1 MSDTRSLP
9 QLFGYSFG
17 ECANSLIM
25 NGLFGFAMLY
35 YTDAL
40 GLPAHLAGM
49 AMSVSVFWEAI
60 TDPVMGHLSDR
71 TRSRLGRRLP
81 WMMAGGLMMA
91 VCFFFVWA
99 VPGSVRGGSGS
110 LFWYLVAMNLLL
122 RTGLTMFFIPYMA
135 LGFELVTDYHQ
146 RTTLQSLRQVFNM
159 AANFA
164 GPAMAWTFFFRDQPG
179 GEAGSVVKGT
189 SIAGNYITMGAV
201 FAAATLVFVA
211 VVVAASW
218 RRREDSRLAPAPS
231 GGPGLQGFFSEMK
244 DIIVDPHP
252 RWVFVFIFVV
262 ASGMVLVSSL
272 QMYVYVH
279 FMQFSPGQKSIAH
292 GSTMIGMAIGALLS
306 IGLVRRLDKR
316 GAVLVGGLISVVA
329 SLGLAVVFLGGMLPV
344 GTAGGGAPV
353 LSLMVFVAFHAAYWL
368 GNGILLPVSNAMMAD
383 VSEVN
388 RLRTGVNKDGGY
400 AAVFSLALRL
410 AISFSLMLAGWV
422 LDGIGFVSGPDKVQS
437 ASTTWW
443 LGLVMFVI
451 GAIIALVSLAAIR
464 RYRLDRAMLE
474 RLRAAAAADVQP
486 SLMTPR

>member
-1 MSDTRSLP
+1 MKNTRSLS

-40 GLPAHLAGM
+40 GLPPALAGM
-49 AMSVSVFWEAI
+49 AMSVSVFWEALS
-60 TDPVMGHLSDR
+60 DPVMGHLSDR
-71 TRSRLGRRLP
+71 TRTRFGRRLP
-81 WMMAGGLMMA
+81 WMMLGGPMMA

-99 VPGSVRGGSGS
+99 VPEGLRDSSTS
-110 LFWYLVAMNLLL
+110 LFWYLVVMNLLL

-179 GEAGSVVKGT
+179 TTAGSVVKGT
-189 SIAGNYITMGAV
+189 SIASNFIHMGTA
-201 FAAATLVFVA
+201 FAAATLLFVII
-211 VVVAASW
+211 VVAASW
-218 RRREDSRLAPAPS
+218 SRKEDSRNTPAPAGGS
-231 GGPGLQGFFSEMK
+231 GLNGFFKEMK
-244 DIIVDPHP
+244 DIVADPNP

-262 ASGMVLVSSL
+262 AAGMVLVSSL

-279 FMQFSPGQKSIAH
+279 FMQFSPAQKSIAH
-292 GSTMIGMAIGALLS
+292 GSTMIGMALGALLS

-316 GAVLVGGLISVVA
+316 GAVMVGGIISVVA
-329 SLGLAVVFLGGMLPV
+329 NLGLAVVFLGGLLPV
-344 GTAGGGAPV
+344 GAANSGAPV
-353 LSLMVFVAFHAAYWL
+353 HSLVVFVFFHAAYWL
-368 GNGILLPVSNAMMAD
+368 GNGILLPVANAMMAD

-388 RLRTGVNKDGGY
+388 LLRTGVNKDGGY
-400 AAVFSLALRL
+400 ASVFSLALRL
-410 AISFSLMLAGWV
+410 AISFSLMLSGWV
-422 LDGIGFVSGPDKVQS
+422 LDAIGFVSGADKVQ
-437 ASTTWW
+437 APSTIWW

-451 GAIIALVSLAAIR
+451 GAIIALASLGAIR
-464 RYRLDRAMLE
+464 LYRVDRRMLE
-474 RLRAAAAADVQP
+474 ALRLQRV
-486 SLMTPR
+486 S

>member
-1 MSDTRSLP
+1 MNKTRSLT
-9 QLFGYSFG
+9 QIFGYSFG
-17 ECANSLIM
+17 ECANSLVM

-40 GLPAHLAGM
+40 GLPAALAGM

-60 TDPVMGHLSDR
+60 TDPVMGHISDR
-71 TRSRLGRRLP
+71 TCSRFGRRLP
-81 WMMAGGLMMA
+81 WMMIGGLMMA

-99 VPGSVRGGSGS
+99 VPGGLRGNPNS
-110 LFWYLVAMNLLL
+110 LFWYLVVMNLLL

-179 GEAGSVVKGT
+179 AEPGSVVKGT
-189 SIAGNYITMGAV
+189 SIPSNFIHMGTT
-201 FAAATLVFVA
+201 FAIATVVFV
-211 VVVAASW
+211 VIVVAASW
-218 RRREDSRLAPAPS
+218 SRKEDSRNAPAPVGGS
-231 GGPGLQGFFSEMK
+231 GIGGFIREMK
-244 DIIVDPHP
+244 EIIGDPHP

-279 FMQFSPGQKSIAH
+279 FMQFSPEQKSIAH
-292 GSTMIGMAIGALLS
+292 GSTMIGMALGALLS

-316 GAVLVGGLISVVA
+316 GAVIFGGLVSVVA
-329 SLGLAVVFLGGMLPV
+329 NVGLAVFFLSGLLPV
-344 GTAGGGAPV
+344 GTSRGGAPV
-353 LSLMVFVAFHAAYWL
+353 LSLTVFVLFHAAYWL

-388 RLRTGVNKDGGY
+388 LLRTGVNKDGGY

-410 AISFSLMLAGWV
+410 AISFSLMVSGWV
-422 LDGIGFVSGPDKVQS
+422 LNGIGFVSGPDKVQS
-437 ASTTWW
+437 ASTVWW

-464 RYRLDRAMLE
+464 RYRVNRSMLE
-474 RLRAAAAADVQP
+474 NLRAGAEG
-486 SLMTPR
+486 